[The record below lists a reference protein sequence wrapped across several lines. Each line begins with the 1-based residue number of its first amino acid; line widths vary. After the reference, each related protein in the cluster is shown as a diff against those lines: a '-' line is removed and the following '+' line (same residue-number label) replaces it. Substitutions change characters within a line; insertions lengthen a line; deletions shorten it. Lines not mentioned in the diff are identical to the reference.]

1 MPPKSPAEPTEP
13 VTASTS
19 PRTDWFAP
27 TQHGE
32 GFAHYLE
39 VLRARAWW
47 ILVAVAICVAA
58 AVIYLQVAAKSYEAS
73 SDVLVTPVPRG
84 STSYIGLGLPL
95 ESSDPTRDVETAA
108 RLIASTT
115 VAARVKAQL
124 GLPVS
129 AQSLLDDVEARP
141 VAQSSIVTITARADT
156 PRQSARI
163 ATAFA
168 RAAIAERT
176 RRLDAVLD
184 TLLPSFRSQLAQ
196 LPPAQRA
203 TDPLA
208 ARLRDLEAL
217 RLTGDPTL
225 QLETAAVAPSSPAT
239 PRTAITLIAA
249 VLGGLIIGIGCALG
263 GRLFG
268 SRLRNEDA
276 LRRYRIPILARIPA
290 EPRQHRLSGPPAQS
304 AVPPATRDAYRLLAT
319 SLMTSHNGA
328 HKGRILV
335 TGPTEADGK
344 STTALGLAG
353 AFAALKEDVVL
364 IELDT
369 RSPSLANTLGIE
381 PEFDLV
387 DVSEERVSLS
397 QALVPGN
404 KFNMTERVRALLLR
418 PRTTMFSS
426 PPSGAVERLAGQAQ
440 RLRGWLIF
448 DAPALNYIADA
459 LPVAKH
465 LDTFVIVVVR
475 LENTR
480 LKELDQLAD
489 LLSQHGITPAGFVLL
504 GTDNTGYYGE
514 AATAERGDPSRSWAR
529 ARARPPRSP
538 VQPSSPADS

>member
-1 MPPKSPAEPTEP
+1 MSPKSPAEPTEP

-19 PRTDWFAP
+19 PPTDWFAP
-27 TQHGE
+27 TQQGE

-47 ILVAVAICVAA
+47 ILAAVAICVAV
-58 AVIYLQVAAKSYEAS
+58 AVLYLEVAAKSYEAS

-129 AQSLLDDVEARP
+129 AEALLADVEAQP

-184 TLLPSFRSQLAQ
+184 TLLPSFRSRLAQ

-239 PRTAITLIAA
+239 PRTTITLIAA
-249 VLGGLIIGIGCALG
+249 VLGGLIVGIGCALG

-290 EPRQHRLSGPPAQS
+290 EPRQYRLSRSPALS

-319 SLMTSHNGA
+319 SLMTSHNGVQ
-328 HKGRILV
+328 KGRILV

-344 STTALGLAG
+344 STAALGLAG

-387 DVSEERVSLS
+387 DVSEERVPLS

-404 KFNMTERVRALLLR
+404 KFNMT
-418 PRTTMFSS
+418 
-426 PPSGAVERLAGQAQ
+426 
-440 RLRGWLIF
+440 
-448 DAPALNYIADA
+448 
-459 LPVAKH
+459 
-465 LDTFVIVVVR
+465 
-475 LENTR
+475 
-480 LKELDQLAD
+480 
-489 LLSQHGITPAGFVLL
+489 
-504 GTDNTGYYGE
+504 
-514 AATAERGDPSRSWAR
+514 R
-529 ARARPPRSP
+529 ARACAAPATENDDVLVAALGCRGANRRPGAETPGLVDLRCSGAELHRRRVARRQGSGHGRDRRRSP
-538 VQPSSPADS
+538 GAHPVEGTRSACRPALTTRHHSGRVRSARNRQHRLLRRNRADPTR